1 MNNKNVIRLAASES
15 FTAELALKYV
25 MRKCY
30 DQDVQDVLIV
40 GYDSGGSLIS
50 VSSRMTR
57 ADALFLLE
65 KAKEWVMQ
73 GGIE

>member
-40 GYDSGGSLIS
+40 GYDSCGSLIS